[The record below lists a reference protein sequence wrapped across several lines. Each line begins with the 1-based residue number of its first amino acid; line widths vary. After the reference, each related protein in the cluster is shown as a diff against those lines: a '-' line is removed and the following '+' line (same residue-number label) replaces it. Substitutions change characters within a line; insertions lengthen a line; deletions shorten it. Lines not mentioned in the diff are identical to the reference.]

1 MSIKPSHLDLW
12 VGDKMIE
19 EFMGIEKPFFNIFFF
34 LKKNLKTTS
43 WVTNIAIYPNTGLI
57 LYQISKEFFFKFY
70 LLYINNLS
78 VYLFLLAIIGRLLDC
93 LETKIFKIM
102 ATLGVNI
109 AHIAIVRQARKTIE
123 PDPVQF
129 AFLAELGG
137 ADSITVHLREDRRH
151 IQDRDVFLLKK
162 TIKTKLNLEMA
173 ATEEMLEIAKKTL
186 PDYVTLVPE
195 KREEV
200 TTEGGLDL
208 KSNVQYLKN
217 FVGNLKDS
225 NIEVS
230 AFIDPLG
237 EQINYSKEI
246 GFDFIELHT
255 GKYAELSGSEQYKEL
270 QRIIESTHLANDLG
284 LVVNAGHGL
293 NYNNVKKIASI
304 NNMNEL
310 NIGHSIVARALAI
323 GLEKSVREMKSL
335 ITSN

>member
-1 MSIKPSHLDLW
+1 M
-12 VGDKMIE
+12 
-19 EFMGIEKPFFNIFFF
+19 
-34 LKKNLKTTS
+34 T
-43 WVTNIAIYPNTGLI
+43 
-57 LYQISKEFFFKFY
+57 
-70 LLYINNLS
+70 
-78 VYLFLLAIIGRLLDC
+78 
-93 LETKIFKIM
+93 
-102 ATLGVNI
+102 TLGVNI
-109 AHIAIVRQARKTIE
+109 DHIANVRQARKTIE

-151 IQDRDVFLLKK
+151 IQDRDVFLLKE

-173 ATEEMLEIAKKTL
+173 ATTEMLEIAKKLL

-200 TTEGGLDL
+200 TTEGGLDV
-208 KSNVQYLKN
+208 KSNVKYFKN
-217 FVGNLKDS
+217 FVADLGNS

-230 AFIDPLG
+230 AFIDPLS

-246 GFDFIELHT
+246 GFNFIELHT
-255 GKYAELSGSEQYKEL
+255 GRYAELSGDDQYEEL
-270 QRIIESTHLANDLG
+270 QRIIESAHEANDLG
-284 LVVNAGHGL
+284 LIVNAGHGL
-293 NYNNVKKIASI
+293 NYNNAKKIASI

-310 NIGHSIVARALAI
+310 NIGHSIVARALAV

>member
-1 MSIKPSHLDLW
+1 M
-12 VGDKMIE
+12 
-19 EFMGIEKPFFNIFFF
+19 
-34 LKKNLKTTS
+34 T
-43 WVTNIAIYPNTGLI
+43 
-57 LYQISKEFFFKFY
+57 
-70 LLYINNLS
+70 
-78 VYLFLLAIIGRLLDC
+78 
-93 LETKIFKIM
+93 
-102 ATLGVNI
+102 TLGVNI
-109 AHIAIVRQARKTIE
+109 DHIANVRQARKTVE

-173 ATEEMLEIAKKTL
+173 ATEEMLKIANKLL

-208 KSNVQYLKN
+208 KSNASYLRN
-217 FVGNLKDS
+217 FVENLNRS

-230 AFIDPLG
+230 AFIDPID

-246 GFDFIELHT
+246 GFKFIELHT
-255 GKYAELSGSEQYKEL
+255 GKYAELAGQDQYIEL
-270 QRIIESTHLANDLG
+270 QRIIESSHKANDLG
-284 LVVNAGHGL
+284 LIVNAGHGL
-293 NYNNVKKIASI
+293 NYNNVKEIASI

-310 NIGHSIVARALAI
+310 NIGHSIVARALAV

>member
-1 MSIKPSHLDLW
+1 M
-12 VGDKMIE
+12 
-19 EFMGIEKPFFNIFFF
+19 
-34 LKKNLKTTS
+34 T
-43 WVTNIAIYPNTGLI
+43 
-57 LYQISKEFFFKFY
+57 
-70 LLYINNLS
+70 
-78 VYLFLLAIIGRLLDC
+78 
-93 LETKIFKIM
+93 
-102 ATLGVNI
+102 TLGVNI
-109 AHIAIVRQARKTIE
+109 DHIANVRQARKTVE

-151 IQDRDVFLLKK
+151 IQDRDVFLLKE

-173 ATEEMLEIAKKTL
+173 ATEEMLGIAKKL
-186 PDYVTLVPE
+186 IPHFVTLVPE

-200 TTEGGLDL
+200 TTEGGLDV
-208 KSNVQYLKN
+208 KRNAKYLED
-217 FVGNLKDS
+217 FVKNLKDS

-230 AFIDPLG
+230 AFIDPFS

-255 GKYAELSGSEQYKEL
+255 GKYAELVGHGKYEEL
-270 QRIIESTHLANDLG
+270 QKIIESTHQANDLG

-293 NYNNVKKIASI
+293 NYTNVKEIASI

-310 NIGHSIVARALAI
+310 NIGHSIVARALAV

-335 ITSN
+335 ITSS